1 MHFSDFNF
9 FYNLFINEF
18 GIDQVK
24 ILIAKLLLKKKM
36 RKTLSKSSNV
46 CGNKMT
52 PWISECR

>member
-46 CGNKMT
+46 CGNKM
-52 PWISECR
+52 